1 MSSNPAS
8 RPSSLLVH
16 YKLVPSRLLD
26 GLDKN
31 YTTTRYSNIIICSS
45 VSMEIFDT
53 TLQIATL
60 SEVVLSEVNWFP

>member
-31 YTTTRYSNIIICSS
+31 YTTTRYSNIVIRSS

-53 TLQIATL
+53 PLQI
-60 SEVVLSEVNWFP
+60 